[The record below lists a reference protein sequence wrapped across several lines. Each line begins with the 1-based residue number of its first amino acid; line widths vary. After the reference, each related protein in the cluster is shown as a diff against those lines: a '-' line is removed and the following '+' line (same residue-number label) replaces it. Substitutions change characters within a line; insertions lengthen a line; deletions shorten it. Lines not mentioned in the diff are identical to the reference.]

1 MALLTEA
8 EGRKLAERMLSF
20 GTAPEIQVTINP
32 GSSANTR
39 FARNEVSTSGYI
51 EPCNVAVSAQYG
63 KKKGTSSTNQLD
75 DESLRNVVRRAEELA
90 RLSPEDPETMPL
102 LGPQKY
108 TSRVGAFDDTA
119 RVDAE
124 ACARIAAEAITKSEE
139 KGLVAAGFVEHLHDV
154 DIIANSKGLFGYQTT
169 SGISYSVTVRSPDG
183 TGSGWGGGTANQL
196 SLFDPSSMTA
206 RAVDL
211 ALRSQKPVA
220 LEPGNY
226 TVVMPAECVADMVT
240 TFGFGG
246 LDARQAD
253 EGRSFMAKAGG
264 GTKLGEKMFSEKVN
278 LYTEPTRPDCPG
290 GTWNGEGLA
299 ARRIDWVKAGVVK
312 NLNYSRY
319 WAEKQGKEPTPG
331 PVNMIMDG
339 GTSSIDEMIAST
351 KRGLLLTRLWYIRFV
366 DPQTYLLTGLTRDG
380 LFLVENGKVTKPV
393 KNFRWNETPVKV
405 LRNIDLM
412 GPSRRVITSEQDLG
426 SAFLFPSLRVSD
438 FTFSSLSDAV

>member
-1 MALLTEA
+1 MAFLTEA
-8 EGRKLAERMLSF
+8 EGRKLAERVLSF
-20 GTAPEIQVTINP
+20 GSAPELQVFLNP
-32 GSSANTR
+32 GMNANTR

-51 EPCNVAVSAQYG
+51 EPCVVTVAAQYG
-63 KKKGTSSTNQLD
+63 MKKGVSNTNQLD
-75 DESLRNVVRRAEELA
+75 DESLKTVVRRAEELA
-90 RLSPEDPETMPL
+90 RLSPDDPETMPL
-102 LGPQKY
+102 IGPQKY
-108 TSRVGAFDDTA
+108 IPRVGAFDDA
-119 RVDAE
+119 AKVNAD
-124 ACARIAAEAITKSEE
+124 ACARIAAEAIKKSEE
-139 KGLVAAGFVEHLHDV
+139 KGLIAAGFIEHMHDCDV
-154 DIIANSKGLFGYQTT
+154 IANNKGLFGYQTT
-169 SGISYSVTVRSPDG
+169 TGISYSVTVRSPDG

-211 ALRSQKPVA
+211 AVRSQKPVA

-226 TVVMPAECVADMVT
+226 TVVMPAECVADMVS
-240 TFGFGG
+240 TFGNGG

-264 GTKLGEKMFSEKVN
+264 GTKLGEKMFAERVN
-278 LYTEPTRPDCPG
+278 LYTDPTRAECPG
-290 GTWNGEGLA
+290 NTWSGEGLA
-299 ARRIDWVKAGVVK
+299 SQRIDWVKNGVVK

-319 WAEKQGKEPTPG
+319 WAQKQGKQPTPG
-331 PVNMIMDG
+331 VVNMIMDG

-380 LFLVENGKVTKPV
+380 LFLIENGKVTKPV

-405 LRNIDLM
+405 LRNIEMM
-412 GPSRRVITSEQDLG
+412 GPQRRVITSEQDLN
-426 SAFLFPSLRVSD
+426 SSLLFPSLKVSD